1 MAFTDFKSI
10 EQVQETFNIRYAEEN
25 YIKSDDITPSKTF
38 LEEYHFSRKN
48 MDVFSSEA
56 SRCENVIYPI
66 IRDVYKHHVEIY
78 SLWSHKSL
86 SYDKVLTGI
95 PDYIITSKS
104 SLGKTILGSPVVIV
118 VEAKQNNF
126 IEGWGQCLAE
136 LLASQK
142 LNENTKMPVYG
153 VVTDGETWHFGK
165 LIEDLFI
172 KNESLFAINNLKEI
186 FGSLNYIIRE
196 STSYI
201 KTD

>member
-10 EQVQETFNIRYAEEN
+10 EQVQETFNIRYAEED

-48 MDVFSSEA
+48 MDIFSSEA

-104 SLGKTILGSPVVIV
+104 SLGKTILGSPIVVV

-126 IEGWGQCLAE
+126 TEGWGQCLAE

-172 KNESLFAINNLKEI
+172 KNESIFAINNLKEI

-201 KTD
+201 R

>member
-172 KNESLFAINNLKEI
+172 KNESIFAINNLKEI

-201 KTD
+201 KTY